1 MKDSAF
7 QSCHALGGVLL
18 ALAASACGGAATTW
32 RPVEV
37 HSPPER
43 APETSLIKS
52 DDAVMSDAEIH
63 HLMSVKPTLPKV
75 LRMAIFHLHHVGTDQ
90 AAWEP
95 QSAKDDELTATSSGF
110 VRQLRSLPSVV
121 DASYLPR
128 FVAPKE
134 PSLGHVRQAA
144 ARYQADVAF
153 VFTSTCQLYS
163 TFKLFAADEAK
174 AYCATDAALVDVRTG
189 TIPFVAR
196 ARRDLLL
203 DESDDDMQ
211 LQDTVRRAELGA
223 IDLALQD
230 TARDL
235 GLFFQRSLGDST
247 PSVAR

>member
-1 MKDSAF
+1 MNH
-7 QSCHALGGVLL
+7 SCFDLSSALGIALL
-18 ALAASACGGAATTW
+18 ALAASACGASTTW
-32 RPVEV
+32 RPIDVQ
-37 HSPPER
+37 SPPAR
-43 APETSLIKS
+43 APEASLIKS

-63 HLMSVKPTLPKV
+63 QLMAVKPTLPKL

-95 QSAKDDELTATSSGF
+95 QSAKDDELTATNSGF
-110 VRQLRSLPSVV
+110 VRQLRALPNVV

-128 FVAPKE
+128 FVVPKE

-196 ARRDLLL
+196 SRRDLLVEKG
-203 DESDDDMQ
+203 DTDMQ
-211 LQDTVRRAELGA
+211 LQDTVRRVELSA

-230 TARDL
+230 TTRDL
-235 GLFFQRSLGDST
+235 GIFLERSLKT
-247 PSVAR
+247 PAASVAR